1 MGPSRSLISF
11 GGRRITLLVP
21 SWLWHES
28 LHMWFWCAHESR
40 WAQLPTPPSWST
52 HLMLWFIMGNIHIW
66 SSFSFLAKLSLI
78 SWSFLSSESYE
89 SVFCFVKGQNLRME
103 AVVSGANLIIKVL
116 KLPVPPT
123 SSTYWEER
131 GVVDWLQTPMAKHC
145 QLCLWKAASVKNQK
159 VKVWKDSR

>member
-1 MGPSRSLISF
+1 
-11 GGRRITLLVP
+11 
-21 SWLWHES
+21 
-28 LHMWFWCAHESR
+28 
-40 WAQLPTPPSWST
+40 
-52 HLMLWFIMGNIHIW
+52 MLWSIMRNIHIW

-123 SSTYWEER
+123 PSTYWEER
-131 GVVDWLQTPMAKHC
+131 GVVGWLQTPMAKHC
-145 QLCLWKAASVKNQK
+145 QLCLWKAASVKKNK
-159 VKVWKDSR
+159 KSKFEKIPGRLVGGNSGIVSCLERARKLVPFSCTLFYASLLSGSS